1 MSRRIADLLIKIG
14 ADSYEF
20 QQKAKSVE
28 KSLSSM
34 EKRLSSLGK
43 SLSLKLTAPLTAL
56 GTVAIKNAD
65 TQVQAEARLLNALE
79 GRSEVQERLLRQASE
94 IQSRTVIGDETIIQ
108 QQAYLA
114 SLGLTEQ
121 QIRDTTEASVQ
132 LAAATGMSLDTA
144 VKNLAKTFGGMT
156 GRLGESIPQ
165 LKELTKEQLQ
175 NGEAVKYVL
184 DNYKGYAET
193 AAKKGLGS
201 MKQLQNAWGDFL
213 EQVGAAMMPVVQKI
227 AGMLQV
233 VVQAMQRISPEAMKI
248 IVVIGGIAAAIGPLS
263 LAISGIIRM
272 LPMLA
277 SGLTALLSPVGL
289 AVSAVLALGAAFLYA
304 KQQKQ
309 NLIDEMT
316 SEFEGLS
323 LHTLNRMLK
332 ENRRKQAVNENES
345 PWQGQ
350 SVASKVN
357 YALNKGKRR
366 RELEAEEAAL
376 VAAIGKTE
384 KAIADRAKAEA
395 DAKAIQDQMTAAL
408 SGTNTQLQQEGGLIN
423 ELNARIAEL
432 EKKKL
437 LPSATIEDIAEYNAE
452 IAVLKEELTRLQNI
466 TPDQLQGRKAL
477 EALPQLPAIE
487 PPPLEVKSPDLKPVI
502 SQYAQQMSQISSL
515 VREGLYGWAD
525 DTSEYMGENAAK
537 TTEIVKN
544 YCDALVAK
552 GYKFE
557 TALEDVYSK
566 ISELMRSF
574 DAQVSKFLADSIVA
588 AAEAIGQ
595 IITGDLGFGGLMKA
609 ILTQFASF
617 LKNIGSQL
625 IEFGVMIVAF
635 KSALKSVL
643 ANPWV
648 AIGIGAAMVTAAA
661 IMTSLINKSAQENA
675 PALAKGGLVYG
686 ATYAMV
692 GDNPNAAVDPEVI
705 APLSKLKTMLPAA
718 GEQNIR
724 ISLGGQ
730 LTAKGRDLVY
740 VLGKEN
746 YKLDVLGG

>member
-56 GTVAIKNAD
+56 GAVAITNAD
-65 TQVQAEARLLNALE
+65 TQVQAEARLLNALD
-79 GRSEVQERLLRQASE
+79 GRAEVQERLLRQASE

-184 DNYKGYAET
+184 DNYKGDAET

-277 SGLTALLSPVGL
+277 SGFAALLSPVGL
-289 AVSAVLALGAAFLYA
+289 AVSAILALGAAFLYA

-316 SEFEGLS
+316 SGFEGLS
-323 LHTLNRMLK
+323 LHTLQRMLK

-366 RELEAEEAAL
+366 RDLEAEEAAL
-376 VAAIGKTE
+376 VAAIEKTG

-395 DAKAIQDQMTAAL
+395 DATAMQDQMTAA
-408 SGTNTQLQQEGGLIN
+408 
-423 ELNARIAEL
+423 R
-432 EKKKL
+432 
-437 LPSATIEDIAEYNAE
+437 
-452 IAVLKEELTRLQNI
+452 
-466 TPDQLQGRKAL
+466 
-477 EALPQLPAIE
+477 
-487 PPPLEVKSPDLKPVI
+487 
-502 SQYAQQMSQISSL
+502 
-515 VREGLYGWAD
+515 
-525 DTSEYMGENAAK
+525 
-537 TTEIVKN
+537 
-544 YCDALVAK
+544 
-552 GYKFE
+552 
-557 TALEDVYSK
+557 
-566 ISELMRSF
+566 
-574 DAQVSKFLADSIVA
+574 
-588 AAEAIGQ
+588 
-595 IITGDLGFGGLMKA
+595 
-609 ILTQFASF
+609 
-617 LKNIGSQL
+617 
-625 IEFGVMIVAF
+625 
-635 KSALKSVL
+635 
-643 ANPWV
+643 
-648 AIGIGAAMVTAAA
+648 
-661 IMTSLINKSAQENA
+661 
-675 PALAKGGLVYG
+675 
-686 ATYAMV
+686 
-692 GDNPNAAVDPEVI
+692 
-705 APLSKLKTMLPAA
+705 
-718 GEQNIR
+718 
-724 ISLGGQ
+724 
-730 LTAKGRDLVY
+730 
-740 VLGKEN
+740 
-746 YKLDVLGG
+746 

>member
-28 KSLSSM
+28 KSLSLM
-34 EKRLSSLGK
+34 EKWLSSLGK

-79 GRSEVQERLLRQASE
+79 GRSEVQDRLLRQASE

-263 LAISGIIRM
+263 LAVSGIIRM

-408 SGTNTQLQQEGGLIN
+408 SGTNTQLRQEGGLIN

-487 PPPLEVKSPDLKPVI
+487 APPLEVKSPDLKPVI

>member
-28 KSLSSM
+28 KSLGSM

-56 GTVAIKNAD
+56 GAVAIKNVD
-65 TQVQAEARLLNALE
+65 TQVQAEARLLNALD
-79 GRSEVQERLLRQASE
+79 GRAEVQERLLRQASE

-277 SGLTALLSPVGL
+277 SGFAALLSPVGL
-289 AVSAVLALGAAFLYA
+289 AVSAILALGAAFLYA

-323 LHTLNRMLK
+323 LHTLQRMLK
-332 ENRRKQAVNENES
+332 ENRRLQAVNENES

-366 RELEAEEAAL
+366 RDLEAEEAAL
-376 VAAIGKTE
+376 VAAIEKTE

-408 SGTNTQLQQEGGLIN
+408 AGTNTQLQQEGGLIN

-437 LPSATIEDIAEYNAE
+437 LPTSTVEDIAECNAE
-452 IAVLKEELTRLQNI
+452 IATLKEELTRLQNI

-477 EALPQLPAIE
+477 EALPRLPAIE
-487 PPPLEVKSPDLKPVI
+487 APPLEVKAPDIKPVI
-502 SQYAQQMSQISSL
+502 SQYAQQMSQISTL
-515 VREGLYGWAD
+515 VREGLYDWAD
-525 DTSEYMGENAAK
+525 ESSQYMQENAGK
-537 TTEIVKN
+537 TIEVMKN
-544 YCDALVAK
+544 YCDTLVAK
-552 GYKFE
+552 GYSFE
-557 TALEDVYSK
+557 SALEEVYSK
-566 ISELMRSF
+566 ISDAMRSF

-609 ILTQFASF
+609 ILSQFASF

-625 IEFGVMIVAF
+625 IEFGVMIIAF

-643 ANPWV
+643 ANPWA

-661 IMTSLINKSAQENA
+661 IMTALINKSAKENA
-675 PALAKGGLVYG
+675 PALAKGGLAYG

-705 APLSKLKTMLPAA
+705 APLSKLKSMLPAA

>member
-28 KSLSSM
+28 KSLGSM

-56 GTVAIKNAD
+56 GAVAIKSAD
-65 TQVQAEARLLNALE
+65 TQVQAGARLLTALD
-79 GRSEVQERLLRQASE
+79 GRAEVQERLLRQASE

-248 IVVIGGIAAAIGPLS
+248 IVVIGGIAAAVGPLS

-277 SGLTALLSPVGL
+277 SGFAALLSPVGL
-289 AVSAVLALGAAFLYA
+289 AVSAILALGAAFLYA

-323 LHTLNRMLK
+323 LHTLQRMLK
-332 ENRRKQAVNENES
+332 ENRRLQAVNENES

-366 RELEAEEAAL
+366 RDLEAEEAAL
-376 VAAIGKTE
+376 VAAIEKTE

-408 SGTNTQLQQEGGLIN
+408 AGTNTQLQQEGGLIN

-437 LPSATIEDIAEYNAE
+437 LPTSTVEDIAECNAE
-452 IAVLKEELTRLQNI
+452 IATLKEELTRLQNI

-477 EALPQLPAIE
+477 EALPRLPAIE
-487 PPPLEVKSPDLKPVI
+487 APPLEVKAPDIKPVI
-502 SQYAQQMSQISSL
+502 SQYAQQMSQISTI
-515 VREGLYGWAD
+515 VREGLYDWAD
-525 DTSEYMGENAAK
+525 ESSQYMQENAGK
-537 TTEIVKN
+537 TIEVMKN
-544 YCDALVAK
+544 YCDTLVAK
-552 GYKFE
+552 GYSFE
-557 TALEDVYSK
+557 SALEEVYSK
-566 ISELMRSF
+566 ISDAMRSF

-609 ILTQFASF
+609 ILSQFASF

-625 IEFGVMIVAF
+625 IEFGVMIIAF

-643 ANPWV
+643 ANPWA

-661 IMTSLINKSAQENA
+661 IMTALINKSAKENA
-675 PALAKGGLVYG
+675 PALAKGGLAYG

-705 APLSKLKTMLPAA
+705 APLSKLKSMLPSA

>member
-1 MSRRIADLLIKIG
+1 M
-14 ADSYEF
+14 
-20 QQKAKSVE
+20 
-28 KSLSSM
+28 
-34 EKRLSSLGK
+34 
-43 SLSLKLTAPLTAL
+43 
-56 GTVAIKNAD
+56 
-65 TQVQAEARLLNALE
+65 
-79 GRSEVQERLLRQASE
+79 QERLLRQASE

-248 IVVIGGIAAAIGPLS
+248 IVVLGGIAAAIGPLS

-376 VAAIGKTE
+376 VAAIEKTE

-408 SGTNTQLQQEGGLIN
+408 SGTNTQLKQEGGLIN

-487 PPPLEVKSPDLKPVI
+487 APPLEVKSPDLKPFI

-515 VREGLYGWAD
+515 VREGLYGWAV

-544 YCDALVAK
+544 YCDTLVAK

-557 TALEDVYSK
+557 TALEEVYSK
-566 ISELMRSF
+566 ISEVMRSF

-625 IEFGVMIVAF
+625 IEFGVMIIAF

-675 PALAKGGLVYG
+675 PALAKGGLAYG

-705 APLSKLKTMLPAA
+705 APLSKLKTMLPTA

>member
-28 KSLSSM
+28 KSLGSM

-56 GTVAIKNAD
+56 GAVAIKNAD
-65 TQVQAEARLLNALE
+65 TQVQAEARLLTALD
-79 GRSEVQERLLRQASE
+79 GRAEVQERLLRQASE

-277 SGLTALLSPVGL
+277 SGFAALLSPVGL
-289 AVSAVLALGAAFLYA
+289 AVSAILALGAAFLYA

-323 LHTLNRMLK
+323 LHTLQRMLK
-332 ENRRKQAVNENES
+332 ENRRLQAVNENES

-366 RELEAEEAAL
+366 RDLEAEEAAL
-376 VAAIGKTE
+376 VAAIEKTE
-384 KAIADRAKAEA
+384 KAM
-395 DAKAIQDQMTAAL
+395 MTAAL
-408 SGTNTQLQQEGGLIN
+408 AGTNTQLQQEGGLIN

-437 LPSATIEDIAEYNAE
+437 LPSSTVEDIAECNAE
-452 IAVLKEELTRLQNI
+452 IATLKEELTRLQNI

-477 EALPQLPAIE
+477 EALPRLPAIE
-487 PPPLEVKSPDLKPVI
+487 APPLEVKAPDIKPVI
-502 SQYAQQMSQISSL
+502 SQYAQQMSQISTI
-515 VREGLYGWAD
+515 VREGLYDWAD
-525 DTSEYMGENAAK
+525 ESSQYMQENAGK
-537 TTEIVKN
+537 TIEVMKN
-544 YCDALVAK
+544 YCDTLVAK
-552 GYKFE
+552 GYSFE
-557 TALEDVYSK
+557 SALEEVYSK
-566 ISELMRSF
+566 ISDAMRSF

-609 ILTQFASF
+609 ILSQFASF

-625 IEFGVMIVAF
+625 IEFGVMIIAF

-643 ANPWV
+643 ANPWA

-661 IMTSLINKSAQENA
+661 IMTALINKSAKENA
-675 PALAKGGLVYG
+675 PALAKGGLAYG

-705 APLSKLKTMLPAA
+705 APLSKLKSMLPAA

>member
-28 KSLSSM
+28 KSLGSM

-56 GTVAIKNAD
+56 GAVAIKNVD
-65 TQVQAEARLLNALE
+65 TQVQAEARLLNALD
-79 GRSEVQERLLRQASE
+79 GRAEVQERLLRQASE

-277 SGLTALLSPVGL
+277 SGFAALLSPVGL
-289 AVSAVLALGAAFLYA
+289 AVSAILALGAAFLYA

-323 LHTLNRMLK
+323 LHTLQRMLK
-332 ENRRKQAVNENES
+332 ENRRLQAVNENES

-366 RELEAEEAAL
+366 RDLEAEEAAL
-376 VAAIGKTE
+376 VAAIEKTE

-408 SGTNTQLQQEGGLIN
+408 AGTNTQLQQEGGLIN

-437 LPSATIEDIAEYNAE
+437 LPSSTVEDIAECNAE
-452 IAVLKEELTRLQNI
+452 IATLKEELTRLQNI

-477 EALPQLPAIE
+477 EALPRLPAIE
-487 PPPLEVKSPDLKPVI
+487 APPLEVKAPDIKPVI
-502 SQYAQQMSQISSL
+502 SQYAQQMSQISTL
-515 VREGLYGWAD
+515 VREGLYDWAD
-525 DTSEYMGENAAK
+525 ESSQYMQENAGK
-537 TTEIVKN
+537 TIEVMKN
-544 YCDALVAK
+544 YCDTLVAK
-552 GYKFE
+552 GYSFE
-557 TALEDVYSK
+557 SALEEVYSK
-566 ISELMRSF
+566 ISDAMRSF

-609 ILTQFASF
+609 ILSQFASF

-625 IEFGVMIVAF
+625 IEFGVMIIAF

-643 ANPWV
+643 ANPWA

-661 IMTSLINKSAQENA
+661 IMTALINKSAKENA
-675 PALAKGGLVYG
+675 PALAKGGLAYG

-705 APLSKLKTMLPAA
+705 APLSKLKSMLPAA

>member
-28 KSLSSM
+28 KSLSLM
-34 EKRLSSLGK
+34 EKWLSSLGK

-263 LAISGIIRM
+263 LAVSGIIRM

-487 PPPLEVKSPDLKPVI
+487 APPLEVKSPDLKPVI

>member
-1 MSRRIADLLIKIG
+1 M
-14 ADSYEF
+14 
-20 QQKAKSVE
+20 
-28 KSLSSM
+28 
-34 EKRLSSLGK
+34 
-43 SLSLKLTAPLTAL
+43 
-56 GTVAIKNAD
+56 
-65 TQVQAEARLLNALE
+65 
-79 GRSEVQERLLRQASE
+79 
-94 IQSRTVIGDETIIQ
+94 
-108 QQAYLA
+108 
-114 SLGLTEQ
+114 
-121 QIRDTTEASVQ
+121 Q

-277 SGLTALLSPVGL
+277 SGFAALLSPVGL
-289 AVSAVLALGAAFLYA
+289 AVSAILALGAAFRYA

-323 LHTLNRMLK
+323 LHTLQRLLK

-350 SVASKVN
+350 SVASKVD

-376 VAAIGKTE
+376 VAAIEKTE

-395 DAKAIQDQMTAAL
+395 DAQAIQDQMTAAL
-408 SGTNTQLQQEGGLIN
+408 AGTNTQIQQEGGLIN

-437 LPSATIEDIAEYNAE
+437 LPSSTVEDIAECNAQ
-452 IAVLKEELTRLQNI
+452 IAILKEELSRLQNI

-487 PPPLEVKSPDLKPVI
+487 APPLEVKSPDIKPVI
-502 SQYAQQMSQISSL
+502 SQYAQQISQISTL
-515 VREGLYGWAD
+515 VRDGLYDWAD
-525 DTSEYMGENAAK
+525 ESSQYMQENAGK
-537 TTEIVKN
+537 TIEVMKN
-544 YCDALVAK
+544 YCDTLVAK
-552 GYKFE
+552 GYSFE
-557 TALEDVYSK
+557 SALEEVYSN
-566 ISELMRSF
+566 ISEAMRSF

-675 PALAKGGLVYG
+675 PALANGGLAYG

-705 APLSKLKTMLPAA
+705 APLSKLKSMLPSA

>member
-28 KSLSSM
+28 KSLGSM

-56 GTVAIKNAD
+56 GAVSIKNAD
-65 TQVQAEARLLNALE
+65 TQVQAEARLLTALD
-79 GRSEVQERLLRQASE
+79 GRAEVQERLLRQASE

-376 VAAIGKTE
+376 VAAIEKTE
-384 KAIADRAKAEA
+384 KAIADREKAEA

-408 SGTNTQLQQEGGLIN
+408 AGTNTQLQQEGGLIN

-437 LPSATIEDIAEYNAE
+437 LPSSTVEDIAEYNAE

-466 TPDQLQGRKAL
+466 TPDQLQGRMAL
-477 EALPQLPAIE
+477 EALPALPAIE
-487 PPPLEVKSPDLKPVI
+487 APPLEVKAPDLKPVI

-544 YCDALVAK
+544 YCDTLVAK

-557 TALEDVYSK
+557 TALEEVYSK
-566 ISELMRSF
+566 ISDAMRSF

-617 LKNIGSQL
+617 LKNRCDDR
-625 IEFGVMIVAF
+625 
-635 KSALKSVL
+635 SVQERPQERARQSVGGHRHRCRNGDRSCHHDL
-643 ANPWV
+643 AHQ
-648 AIGIGAAMVTAAA
+648 
-661 IMTSLINKSAQENA
+661 QERTGER
-675 PALAKGGLVYG
+675 PGPRQGRSGLRCYLRDGG
-686 ATYAMV
+686 
-692 GDNPNAAVDPEVI
+692 
-705 APLSKLKTMLPAA
+705 
-718 GEQNIR
+718 R
-724 ISLGGQ
+724 
-730 LTAKGRDLVY
+730 
-740 VLGKEN
+740 
-746 YKLDVLGG
+746 

>member
-1 MSRRIADLLIKIG
+1 
-14 ADSYEF
+14 
-20 QQKAKSVE
+20 
-28 KSLSSM
+28 
-34 EKRLSSLGK
+34 
-43 SLSLKLTAPLTAL
+43 
-56 GTVAIKNAD
+56 
-65 TQVQAEARLLNALE
+65 
-79 GRSEVQERLLRQASE
+79 
-94 IQSRTVIGDETIIQ
+94 
-108 QQAYLA
+108 
-114 SLGLTEQ
+114 
-121 QIRDTTEASVQ
+121 
-132 LAAATGMSLDTA
+132 
-144 VKNLAKTFGGMT
+144 
-156 GRLGESIPQ
+156 
-165 LKELTKEQLQ
+165 
-175 NGEAVKYVL
+175 
-184 DNYKGYAET
+184 
-193 AAKKGLGS
+193 

-277 SGLTALLSPVGL
+277 SGFAALLSPVGL
-289 AVSAVLALGAAFLYA
+289 AVSAILALGAAFLYA

-323 LHTLNRMLK
+323 LHTLQRMLK
-332 ENRRKQAVNENES
+332 ENRRLQAVNENES

-366 RELEAEEAAL
+366 RDLEAEEAAL
-376 VAAIGKTE
+376 VAAIEKTE

-437 LPSATIEDIAEYNAE
+437 LPTSTVEDIAECNAE
-452 IAVLKEELTRLQNI
+452 IATLKEELTRLQNI
-466 TPDQLQGRKAL
+466 TPDQLQGRKVL

-487 PPPLEVKSPDLKPVI
+487 APPLEVKAPDIKPVI
-502 SQYAQQMSQISSL
+502 SQYAQQMSQISTI
-515 VREGLYGWAD
+515 VREGLYDWAD
-525 DTSEYMGENAAK
+525 ESSQYMQENAGK
-537 TTEIVKN
+537 TIEVMKN
-544 YCDALVAK
+544 YCDTLVAK
-552 GYKFE
+552 GYSFE
-557 TALEDVYSK
+557 SALEEVYSK
-566 ISELMRSF
+566 ISDAMRSF

-609 ILTQFASF
+609 ILSQFASF

-625 IEFGVMIVAF
+625 IEFGVMIIAF

-643 ANPWV
+643 ANPWA

-661 IMTSLINKSAQENA
+661 IMTALINKSAKENA
-675 PALAKGGLVYG
+675 PALAKGGLAYG

-705 APLSKLKTMLPAA
+705 APLSKLKSMLPAA

>member
-1 MSRRIADLLIKIG
+1 MRYS
-14 ADSYEF
+14 F
-20 QQKAKSVE
+20 
-28 KSLSSM
+28 
-34 EKRLSSLGK
+34 
-43 SLSLKLTAPLTAL
+43 
-56 GTVAIKNAD
+56 
-65 TQVQAEARLLNALE
+65 
-79 GRSEVQERLLRQASE
+79 LRQASE

-277 SGLTALLSPVGL
+277 SGFAALLSPVGL
-289 AVSAVLALGAAFLYA
+289 AVSAILALGAAFLYA

-323 LHTLNRMLK
+323 LHTLQRMLK
-332 ENRRKQAVNENES
+332 ENRRLQAVNENES

-366 RELEAEEAAL
+366 RDLEAEEAAL
-376 VAAIGKTE
+376 VAAIEKTE

-408 SGTNTQLQQEGGLIN
+408 AGTNTQLQQEGGLIN

-437 LPSATIEDIAEYNAE
+437 LPTSTVEDIAECNAE
-452 IAVLKEELTRLQNI
+452 IATLKEELTRLQNI

-477 EALPQLPAIE
+477 EALPRLPAIE
-487 PPPLEVKSPDLKPVI
+487 APPLEVKAPDIKPVI
-502 SQYAQQMSQISSL
+502 SQYAQQMSQISTI
-515 VREGLYGWAD
+515 VREGLYDWAD
-525 DTSEYMGENAAK
+525 ESSQYMQENAGK
-537 TTEIVKN
+537 TIEVMKN
-544 YCDALVAK
+544 YCDTLVAK
-552 GYKFE
+552 GYSFE
-557 TALEDVYSK
+557 SALEEVYSK
-566 ISELMRSF
+566 ISDAMRSF

-609 ILTQFASF
+609 ILSQFASF

-625 IEFGVMIVAF
+625 IEFGVMIIAC

-643 ANPWV
+643 ANPWA

-661 IMTSLINKSAQENA
+661 IMTALINKSAKENA
-675 PALAKGGLVYG
+675 PALAKGGLAYG

-705 APLSKLKTMLPAA
+705 APLSKLKSMLPSA